1 MRLTFAPEDE
11 VKRGTLLTKDGIN
24 MWTLAHV
31 DVKKGTLAAEDE
43 VTNWT
48 LFYSGQDKE
57 GDPCC

>member
-11 VKRGTLLTKDGIN
+11 VKRGTLLTKDGNN

-48 LFYSGQDKE
+48 LCYSG
-57 GDPCC
+57 